1 MLTINEHPAEHVAC
15 VESVLPAFLEF
26 AFTRSRSSPG
36 GAAS

>member
-15 VESVLPAFLEF
+15 VAFGRPAFLEF